1 MKHSKLKTVIV
12 IAVGLLLGYVIAGQL
27 NAFLGISFTAKDL
40 PQEAVYTAAPLSQ
53 PAAPLA
59 PVAAIV
65 LPAGALDDELYTRAA
80 AELADQ
86 IEARS
91 GQRPAIV
98 DSPTGAPAGRRILV
112 GAANAPDEAA
122 TLRFAT
128 PEAFTLAP
136 FSGGDGEPSLAIVGG
151 GRSGDVY
158 GMYRLADDL
167 LGGIDEATLVGE
179 TQSFAPALA
188 QRLVDLGAVGIPQ
201 DPARWDPANY
211 SHHLRAFEDVLLAEP
226 PYVDAAGFAA
236 VEQQFA
242 DYVQRMI
249 AYGNNGVVIP
259 GFLEFIDF
267 DRVGDGAEIYPAD
280 SDYRARS
287 AALRQHFGRLF
298 DYADAMGM
306 EVILYTDML
315 ALTPPLQSYL
325 EGRFGGL
332 DTENPELWEVYKLGL
347 EELFDTLPAVD
358 GVMIRIGE
366 AGGIYNLPGWDYSS
380 ELAVRSVEA
389 TQAMLD
395 AFLQAAEPRD
405 KSIIFRT
412 WSVGVGEVG
421 DMHTNPESYARLLD
435 AVDSPNLTVST
446 KYVQGDYYSFLP
458 FNPTLE
464 GGQHRRLVEMQNRL
478 EFEGFMAFPD
488 FVAPLHQASLQ
499 ELRTANPN
507 IDGVWAWNQNGGPQQ
522 AGPMSLYPFYG
533 NWQAID
539 ANSYVTSRAAWD
551 PDADPAELALA
562 WVRRTFG
569 PDPAVVEPLTELLF
583 LSRPAALHGL
593 YISPF
598 AQQQVRGLGLEL
610 TPQMWIFEWDIVDGS
625 SAVLSSVYLTVK
637 DDVEA
642 AIAEGFAAVD
652 LVEQMQA
659 LAASVDRALV
669 ADPALLDTLAAS
681 LDYEHDLFET
691 LAWYRSAFLRYYQWL
706 DTGDRA
712 AYGAWQEAYAQY
724 EQRVAEHEARYGAD
738 LDFPAY
744 NFFAAEAGMAHA
756 ARGLAMA
763 RLARGWLLLSL
774 LMLLAGSGVVARR
787 TRPYPGKT
795 GLQALW
801 QALIS
806 PFRRRDLPP
815 PARADWLAATLLPFV
830 LIALVYLTFSAFLSL
845 HYALLTLLMLGGFV
859 GVLFLL
865 NLGQRGR
872 LAWIAALPA
881 ALLAPTLLLA
891 AVVSLRGP
899 GGFWYQFW
907 TDATWRT
914 AFVTLNVAAIFW
926 LLAVL
931 YGAQRCQLG
940 LSIAG
945 AIGRILV
952 AMGATIALL
961 GLVPALF
968 GLERM
973 LTAINDE
980 MVVLPP
986 GLSRILGI
994 TVHLDIPLELPVYML
1009 AVGGVLALI
1018 GAGLILLGRSRRPEL
1033 TAPAPAARTPLL
1045 P

>member
-1 MKHSKLKTVIV
+1 MKNSRLKTMIV
-12 IAVGLLLGYVIAGQL
+12 IGIGLLLGYVIAVQL

-40 PQEAVYTAAPLSQ
+40 PQEAVYTAGPPDQ
-53 PAAPLA
+53 PTAPLA

-65 LPAGALDDELYTRAA
+65 LPSGALQDELYTNAA
-80 AELADQ
+80 AALADQ

-98 DSPTGAPAGRRILV
+98 DSPTAAPPGRQILV
-112 GAANAPDEAA
+112 GAANAPDQAA
-122 TLRFAT
+122 ALRFAT
-128 PEAFTLAP
+128 PEAFVFAP
-136 FSGGDGEPSLAIVGG
+136 FSAPDSSQSLAIVGG

-158 GMYRLADDL
+158 GLYRLADDV
-167 LGGIDEATLVGE
+167 LGGVDEATLTGE
-179 TQSFAPALA
+179 TRAFAPALA
-188 QRLVDLGAVGIPQ
+188 QRMVDLGAVGIPQ
-201 DPARWDPANY
+201 DPTRWDAANY
-211 SHHLRAFEDVLLAEP
+211 SHHLRAFEDVFLAEP
-226 PYVDAAGFAA
+226 PYIDEAEFAK
-236 VEQQFA
+236 VEQQFQ
-242 DYVQRMI
+242 DYVQRMV
-249 AYGNNGVVIP
+249 AYGNNGIVIP

-267 DRVGDGAEIYPAD
+267 DRVGDGYEIYPAD

-325 EGRFGGL
+325 EQRFGGL
-332 DTENPELWEVYKLGL
+332 DTENTELWEIYRLGL
-347 EELFDTLPAVD
+347 EELFDSLPAVD
-358 GVMIRIGE
+358 SVMIRIGE
-366 AGGIYNLPGWDYSS
+366 AGGIYNLPGWDYGSA
-380 ELAVRSVEA
+380 LAVRSVDA
-389 TQAMLD
+389 TQAMLA
-395 AFLQAAEPRD
+395 AFLQAAEPKD
-405 KSIIFRT
+405 KSVIFRT

-446 KYVQGDYYSFLP
+446 KYVQGDFYSFLP
-458 FNPTLE
+458 FNPTLA

-499 ELRTANPN
+499 ELGAANPN

-533 NWQAID
+533 FWQAID
-539 ANSYVTSRAAWD
+539 ANSYVTSRAAWE
-551 PDADPAELALA
+551 PDADPAELARA

-583 LSRPAALHGL
+583 LSRPAALQGL
-593 YISPF
+593 YISPY
-598 AQQQVRGLGLEL
+598 AEQQVRGLGLEL
-610 TPQMWIFEWDIVDGS
+610 TPQMWIFEWDMVDGS

-642 AIAEGFAAVD
+642 AIAEGFEAVKV
-652 LVEQMQA
+652 VEEMQA
-659 LAASVDRALV
+659 LAASVDRAAVL
-669 ADPALLDTLAAS
+669 DPALLDTLAAS
-681 LDYEHDLFET
+681 LDYERDLFET
-691 LAWYRSAFLRYYQWL
+691 LAWYRSAALRYYQWL

-712 AYGAWQEAYAQY
+712 AFDAWQEAFAQY
-724 EQRVAEHEARYGAD
+724 QQLVADHEARYGAN
-738 LDFPAY
+738 LDFPAF

-756 ARGLAMA
+756 QRGLAMA
-763 RLARGWLLLSL
+763 RLARGLLLL
-774 LMLLAGSGVVARR
+774 LLLTLLAGSGIVARR

-795 GLQALW
+795 GLQAVW
-801 QALIS
+801 QALLS
-806 PFRRRDLPP
+806 PFRRHDLPP
-815 PARADWLAATLLPFV
+815 PTRADWLAATVLPFG
-830 LIALVYLTFSAFLSL
+830 LMALVYLTFSAFLSL
-845 HYALLTLLMLGGFV
+845 HYALLTLLMLGGFL

-865 NLGQRGR
+865 NLGQRRR

-907 TDATWRT
+907 TDAAWRT
-914 AFVTLNVAAIFW
+914 AFITLNVAAIVW
-926 LLAVL
+926 MLAVL

-940 LSIAG
+940 LSVAATSGRIVA
-945 AIGRILV
+945 AIG
-952 AMGATIALL
+952 ATTALL
-961 GLVPALF
+961 GLVPAIF
-968 GLERM
+968 GLEHM

-994 TVHLDIPLELPVYML
+994 TVHLDIPLELPEYML
-1009 AVGGVLALI
+1009 VAGSVLTLAGMAVIVL
-1018 GAGLILLGRSRRPEL
+1018 SRHIER
-1033 TAPAPAARTPLL
+1033 RRNSRDNPLSAFSR
-1045 P
+1045 

>member
-1 MKHSKLKTVIV
+1 MPHHTIKTAVV
-12 IAVGLLLGYVIAGQL
+12 IAVGLLLGYLIAGQL
-27 NAFLGISFTAKDL
+27 NAFLDISFTPKDL
-40 PQEAVYTAAPLSQ
+40 PQEAVYTPGPSMGPAAPLS
-53 PAAPLA
+53 PI
-59 PVAAIV
+59 AAIV
-65 LPAGALDDELYTRAA
+65 LPDGALQDELYIRAA

-86 IEARS
+86 LEARS

-98 DSPTGAPAGRRILV
+98 DAPADAPAGRQIVV
-112 GAANAPDEAA
+112 GAANAPDAAA
-122 TLRFAT
+122 TLRFSS
-128 PEAFTLAP
+128 PEAFAFVPTEGT
-136 FSGGDGEPSLAIVGG
+136 SGEPSLAVIGG
-151 GRSGDVY
+151 GRSGDAY
-158 GMYRLADDL
+158 GLYRLADQVLAGVD
-167 LGGIDEATLVGE
+167 DATLYGE
-179 TQSFAPALA
+179 TRAFAPALA

-201 DPARWDPANY
+201 DPARWDPTNY
-211 SHHLRAFEDVLLAEP
+211 SHHLRAFEDVFLAGP
-226 PYVDAAGFAA
+226 PYVDETQFAA
-236 VEQQFA
+236 VEQQFH

-249 AYGNNGVVIP
+249 AYGNNGIVIP

-267 DRVGDGAEIYPAD
+267 DRVGDGTEIYPAD

-287 AALRQHFGRLF
+287 AALREHFGRLF

-315 ALTPPLQSYL
+315 ALTPPLQAYL
-325 EGRFGGL
+325 EERFGGL
-332 DTENPELWEVYKLGL
+332 DTENPALWEVYRLGL
-347 EELFDTLPAVD
+347 EELFDSLPAVD

-366 AGGIYNLPGWDYSS
+366 AGGIYNLPGWDYGST
-380 ELAVRSVEA
+380 LAVRSVDA
-389 TQAMLD
+389 TQAMLE
-395 AFLQAAEPRD
+395 AFLLAAEPRD

-421 DMHTNPESYARLLD
+421 DMHTNPESYATLLD

-464 GGQHRRLVEMQNRL
+464 SGQHRRLVEMQNRL

-499 ELRTANPN
+499 ELGTTNPH

-533 NWQAID
+533 FWQNID
-539 ANSYVTSRAAWD
+539 ANSYVTSRAAWE
-551 PDADPAELALA
+551 PDADATELARA

-569 PDPAVVEPLTELLF
+569 PDPAVVEPLSELLF
-583 LSRPAALHGL
+583 LSRPAARKGL
-593 YISPF
+593 YISHF
-598 AQQQVRGLGLEL
+598 AEQEVRGLGLSL

-625 SAVLSSVYLTVK
+625 SSVLSSVYLTVR
-637 DDVEA
+637 DDVEG
-642 AIAEGFAAVD
+642 AIAEGFEAVA
-652 LVEQMQA
+652 LVEEMQG
-659 LAASVDRALV
+659 LAASVDRTLV
-669 ADPALLDTLAAS
+669 SDPALLDTLAAS

-712 AYGAWQEAYAQY
+712 AYGAWREAFGQY
-724 EQRVAEHEARYGAD
+724 EQHRDAHEARYGAD

-744 NFFAAEAGMAHA
+744 NFIAAEAGMAHA
-756 ARGLAMA
+756 QRNEAMTWLA
-763 RLARGWLLLSL
+763 RLWLVMLLVA
-774 LMLLAGSGVVARR
+774 LLAGSGFVARR
-787 TRPYPGKT
+787 TRTYPGKT
-795 GLQALW
+795 GLHALW

-806 PFRRRDLPP
+806 PFGAHDLA
-815 PARADWLAATLLPFV
+815 PASRADWLAATALPFG
-830 LIALVYLTFSAFLSL
+830 LMALVYLTFAAFLSP
-845 HYALLTLLMLGGFV
+845 HYALLTLTMLGGFV
-859 GVLFLL
+859 GTLFLL
-865 NLGQRGR
+865 NLGQRRR

-899 GGFWYQFW
+899 GGFWYPFW
-907 TDATWRT
+907 TDAAWRT
-914 AFVTLNVAAIFW
+914 VFVTLNVAAIVW
-926 LLAVL
+926 MLAVV

-940 LSIAG
+940 LAIA
-945 AIGRILV
+945 ASIGRIVV
-952 AMGATIALL
+952 AMGVTLVLL
-961 GLVPALF
+961 GLVPAVF

-994 TVHLDIPLELPVYML
+994 TVHLDIPPELPVYML
-1009 AVGGVLALI
+1009 VAGGVMALV
-1018 GAGLILLGRSRRPEL
+1018 GLGSILLGRLRRTE
-1033 TAPAPAARTPLL
+1033 R
-1045 P
+1045 

>member
-1 MKHSKLKTVIV
+1 MTHSRLKTIVV

-27 NAFLGISFTAKDL
+27 NAFLGISFTPKDL
-40 PQEAVYTAAPLSQ
+40 PKEAAYTPGPPLQPVAPLS
-53 PAAPLA
+53 

-65 LPAGALDDELYTRAA
+65 LPDGALQDELYTRAA
-80 AELADQ
+80 VEMADQ
-86 IEARS
+86 LEARS

-98 DSPTGAPAGRRILV
+98 DSPAAAPAGRQILV

-122 TLRFAT
+122 TLRFES
-128 PEAFTLAP
+128 PEAFAFVP
-136 FSGGDGEPSLAIVGG
+136 FAGEAGEPSLAVVGG

-158 GMYRLADDL
+158 GLYRLADDV
-167 LGGIDEATLVGE
+167 LGGIDEAAIYGE
-179 TQSFAPALA
+179 TRSVAPALA
-188 QRLVDLGAVGIPQ
+188 QRLVDLGAVGIPR

-211 SHHLRAFEDVLLAEP
+211 SHHLRAFEDVFLAGP
-226 PYVDAAGFAA
+226 PYVDESGFAE
-236 VEQQFA
+236 VEQQFQ

-249 AYGNNGVVIP
+249 AYGNNGIVIP

-267 DRVGDGAEIYPAD
+267 DRVGDGEEIYPAG

-298 DYADAMGM
+298 DYADDMGM

-325 EGRFGGL
+325 ESRFGSL
-332 DTENPELWEVYKLGL
+332 DTENLELWEVYRLGL
-347 EELFDTLPAVD
+347 EELFDALPAMD

-366 AGGIYNLPGWDYSS
+366 AGGIYNLPGWDYGSA
-380 ELAVRSVEA
+380 LAVRSVDA
-389 TQAMLD
+389 AQAMLR

-421 DMHTNPESYARLLD
+421 DMHTNPASYATLLD

-446 KYVQGDYYSFLP
+446 KYVQGDFYSFLP
-458 FNPTLE
+458 FNPTLAS
-464 GGQHRRLVEMQNRL
+464 GQHRRLVEMQNRL

-499 ELRTANPN
+499 ELGAANPN

-533 NWQAID
+533 FWQAID
-539 ANSYVTSRAAWD
+539 ANSYVTARAAWE
-551 PDADPAELALA
+551 PDADPAELARR
-562 WVRRTFG
+562 WVRRAFG
-569 PDPAVVEPLTELLF
+569 SDPAVVEPLAELLF
-583 LSRPAALHGL
+583 LSRPAALQGL

-598 AQQQVRGLGLEL
+598 AGQQVRGLGLEL

-625 SAVLSSVYLTVK
+625 SAVLSSIYLTVK

-642 AIAEGFAAVD
+642 AIAEGFAAVA
-652 LVEQMQA
+652 LVEQMQQ
-659 LAASVDRALV
+659 LADSVDRTTV
-669 ADPALLDTLAAS
+669 RDPALLDTLAAS
-681 LDYEHDLFET
+681 LAYEHDLFET

-712 AYGAWQEAYAQY
+712 TYRAWQEAFAQY
-724 EQRVAEHEARYGAD
+724 EQRQAEHQASYGAD

-744 NFFAAEAGMAHA
+744 SFFAAEAGMAHA
-756 ARGLAMA
+756 QRGLAMA
-763 RLARGWLLLSL
+763 RLARLWLVLLVV
-774 LMLLAGSGVVARR
+774 MLLAGSGVVARR

-795 GLQALW
+795 GLQAVW
-801 QALIS
+801 QALIA
-806 PFRRRDLPP
+806 PFRVHVWPSA
-815 PARADWLAATLLPFV
+815 ARADWLAATALPFA
-830 LIALVYLTFSAFLSL
+830 LMALVYLTFSAFLSP
-845 HYALLTLLMLGGFV
+845 HYALLTLTMLGGFV
-859 GVLFLL
+859 GTLFLL

-881 ALLAPTLLLA
+881 ALLTPTLLLA

-907 TDATWRT
+907 TDASWRT
-914 AFVTLNVAAIFW
+914 AFVTLNVAAVVW
-926 LLAVL
+926 MLAVV
-931 YGAQRCQLG
+931 YGAQRCQVG
-940 LSIAG
+940 LSIA
-945 AIGRILV
+945 ATIGRILV
-952 AMGATIALL
+952 AMGSTLALL
-961 GLVPALF
+961 GLFPAVF
-968 GLERM
+968 GLEHM

-994 TVHLDIPLELPVYML
+994 TVHLDIPLELPVYL
-1009 AVGGVLALI
+1009 LV
-1018 GAGLILLGRSRRPEL
+1018 AGLVLSFTGLAFLLLERLRNTKRR
-1033 TAPAPAARTPLL
+1033 
-1045 P
+1045 

>member
-1 MKHSKLKTVIV
+1 MKHSKLKTVV
-12 IAVGLLLGYVIAGQL
+12 IIGISLLLGYVLAVQL

-40 PQEAVYTAAPLSQ
+40 PQEAAYTPGPPLAPS
-53 PAAPLA
+53 APLA
-59 PVAAIV
+59 PVNAIV
-65 LPAGALDDELYTRAA
+65 LPDGALQDDLYTNAA
-80 AELADQ
+80 AALADQ

-98 DSPTGAPAGRRILV
+98 DSPTAALAGRQILV
-112 GAANAPDEAA
+112 GAANAPDQAA
-122 TLRFAT
+122 ALRFAT
-128 PEAFTLAP
+128 PEAFVFAP
-136 FSGGDGEPSLAIVGG
+136 FAAPDSSQSLAIVGG

-158 GMYRLADDL
+158 GLYRLADDV
-167 LGGIDEATLVGE
+167 LGGVDEATLTGE
-179 TQSFAPALA
+179 TRSFTPALA

-201 DPARWDPANY
+201 DPARWDAANY
-211 SHHLRAFEDVLLAEP
+211 SHHLRAFEDVFLAEP
-226 PYVDAAGFAA
+226 PYIDEAEFAE
-236 VEQQFA
+236 VEQQFH

-249 AYGNNGVVIP
+249 AYGNNGIVIP

-267 DRVGDGAEIYPAD
+267 DRVEDGQAIYPAD
-280 SDYRARS
+280 SEYRARS
-287 AALRQHFGRLF
+287 AALREHFGRLF
-298 DYADAMGM
+298 QYADDMGM

-325 EGRFGGL
+325 ENRFGSL
-332 DTENPELWEVYKLGL
+332 DTENPELWEVYRLGL
-347 EELFDTLPAVD
+347 EELFDALPALD

-366 AGGIYNLPGWDYSS
+366 AGGIYNLPGWDYGS

-389 TQAMLD
+389 TQAMLE
-395 AFLQAAEPRD
+395 AFLQAAEPGD
-405 KSIIFRT
+405 KSVIFRT

-435 AVDSPNLTVST
+435 AVDSPNLVVST
-446 KYVQGDYYSFLP
+446 KYVQGDFYSFLP

-464 GGQHRRLVEMQNRL
+464 EGQHQRLVEMQNRL

-499 ELRTANPN
+499 ELRAANPQ

-533 NWQAID
+533 FWQAID
-539 ANSYVTSRAAWD
+539 ANSFVTSRAAWE
-551 PDADPAELALA
+551 PDADPAELARS

-569 PDPAVVEPLTELLF
+569 PDPAVAEPLTELFF
-583 LSRPAALHGL
+583 LSRPAALQGL
-593 YISPF
+593 YINPF

-625 SAVLSSVYLTVK
+625 SSILSSVYLTVK

-642 AIAEGFAAVD
+642 AIAEGFEAVA
-652 LVEQMQA
+652 LVEQMQQ
-659 LAASVDRALV
+659 LAASVDRAAV
-669 ADPALLDTLAAS
+669 VDPALLDTLAAS
-681 LDYEHDLFET
+681 LDYERDLFET

-712 AYGAWQEAYAQY
+712 VFDAWQEAFAQY
-724 EQRVAEHEARYGAD
+724 QQRVASHEARYGAD

-756 ARGLAMA
+756 QRGLAMA
-763 RLARGWLLLSL
+763 RLARGLLLL
-774 LMLLAGSGVVARR
+774 LLLTLLAGSGVVARR
-787 TRPYPGKT
+787 TRAYPGKT

-806 PFRRRDLPP
+806 PFRRHDLPP
-815 PARADWLAATLLPFV
+815 PTRADWLAATVLPFGLV
-830 LIALVYLTFSAFLSL
+830 ALVYLTFSAFLSL

-865 NLGQRGR
+865 NLGQRSR
-872 LAWIAALPA
+872 LAWIAALLA

-914 AFVTLNVAAIFW
+914 AFVTLNVAAIVW

-940 LSIAG
+940 LGATA
-945 AIGRILV
+945 AIGRIFV
-952 AMGATIALL
+952 AIGASLALL
-961 GLVPALF
+961 GLVPAVF

-1009 AVGGVLALI
+1009 AAGGVLVLI
-1018 GAGLILLGRSRRPEL
+1018 GVALILLGRLRRPKQMV
-1033 TAPAPAARTPLL
+1033 PARAA
-1045 P
+1045 